1 MSENIKKSELLEVLN
16 ENGVGSGMPK
26 PRDEV
31 HRNGLCIEQ
40 S

>member
-1 MSENIKKSELLEVLN
+1 MSENIKNSELLEVLN

-26 PRDEV
+26 LGTKFIV
-31 HRNGLCIEQ
+31 MGYGIEQ